1 MASETKNVV
10 NVNRLIRSLTQK
22 RVSPA
27 FREKMYD
34 FLVECAESQ
43 IAACE
48 AVADLKNQKTLL
60 ESHWMSRSLESANPL
75 NLE

>member
-1 MASETKNVV
+1 MASETKNIV
-10 NVNRLIRSLTQK
+10 NVNRLVRALSQK
-22 RVSPA
+22 RISPA
-27 FREKMYD
+27 FREKLYD

-43 IAACE
+43 VAACE

-60 ESHWMSRSLESANPL
+60 ESHWIQRSLEAANPL

>member
-1 MASETKNVV
+1 MASETRNVV
-10 NVNRLIRSLTQK
+10 NVNRLVRTLTDK
-22 RVSPA
+22 RISPA

-34 FLVECAESQ
+34 FLLECAESQ
-43 IAACE
+43 VAACE

-60 ESHWMSRSLESANPL
+60 ESHWISRSLEPANPL